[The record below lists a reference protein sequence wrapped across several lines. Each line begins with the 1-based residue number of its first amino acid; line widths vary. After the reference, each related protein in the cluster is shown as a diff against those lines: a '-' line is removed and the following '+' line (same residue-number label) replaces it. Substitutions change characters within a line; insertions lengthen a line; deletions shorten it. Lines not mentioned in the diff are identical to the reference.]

1 MAAICKRNCGAA
13 LLRTPDLAVKIV
25 RAVRK
30 AVTIP
35 LTVKFRTG
43 WEDRRGC
50 GRGTGPRRFERRGR
64 GCAYFSSRTAP
75 DHAGPGRP
83 GGAYI
88 GKVKQAVD
96 IPVFGNGEVFT
107 EDDCER
113 MIRPQDATGCPW
125 AGSPRQN
132 PGCLPRGVQA

>member
-1 MAAICKRNCGAA
+1 M
-13 LLRTPDLAVKIV
+13 
-25 RAVRK
+25 
-30 AVTIP
+30 P

-43 WEDRRGC
+43 WEGGGC
-50 GRGTGPRRFERRGR
+50 GVALAPAGLKDAG
-64 GCAYFSSRTAP
+64 ADALFSSRTAP
-75 DHAGPGRP
+75 DQRSGRP
-83 GGAYI
+83 GGPYI